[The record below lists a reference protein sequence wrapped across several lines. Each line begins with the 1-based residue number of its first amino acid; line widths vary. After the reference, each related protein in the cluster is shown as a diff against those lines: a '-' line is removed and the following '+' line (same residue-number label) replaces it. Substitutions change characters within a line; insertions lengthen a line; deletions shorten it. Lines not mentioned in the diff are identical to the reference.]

1 MSKAT
6 VLVVDDDSLIL
17 RLINANLK
25 TDNSYN
31 VLLATDGESA
41 LKLMSMNQPDI
52 VLLDLMM
59 PVIDGAQVC
68 RQIREWSS
76 AAIIII
82 SAIERIENKVQLLD
96 IGADDYI
103 TKPFGVDELL
113 ARMRAVLRRK
123 KDSTEHYHS
132 TPVFSTGYLQVN
144 FANQR
149 VEVKGK
155 TIHLTPIE
163 YDLLK
168 QFTLNPDKVLT
179 HKYLLEKVWGG
190 GRWDAKEYLRVYV
203 RRLRHKIEDNVHN
216 PQYILTKSG
225 VGYCLQRVPS
235 DLQPTS
241 VEQPL

>member
-6 VLVVDDDSLIL
+6 VLVVDDDPLIR
-17 RLINANLK
+17 RLIEANLR

-41 LKLMSMNQPDI
+41 LRLMSMHLPDI

-59 PVIDGAQVC
+59 PVIDGIEVC
-68 RQIREWSS
+68 RQIREWSD
-76 AAIIII
+76 AAIIVI
-82 SAIERIENKVQLLD
+82 SAKERLEDKVQLLD
-96 IGADDYI
+96 IGADDYL

-123 KDSTEHYHS
+123 KDSSEHDFKA
-132 TPVFSTGYLQVN
+132 PVFSTGHLKVN

-155 TIHLTPIE
+155 PIHLTPIE
-163 YDLLK
+163 YDVLK

-190 GRWDAKEYLRVYV
+190 SYWDSKEYLRVYV
-203 RRLRHKIEDNVHN
+203 RRLRHKIEEDAHN

-225 VGYCLQRVPS
+225 VGYCLQRVSS
-235 DLQPTS
+235 D
-241 VEQPL
+241 